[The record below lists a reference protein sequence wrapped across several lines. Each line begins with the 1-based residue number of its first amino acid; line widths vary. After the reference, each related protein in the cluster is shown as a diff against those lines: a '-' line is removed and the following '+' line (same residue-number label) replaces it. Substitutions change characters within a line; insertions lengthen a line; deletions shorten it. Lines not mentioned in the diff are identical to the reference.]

1 MSAAAAAS
9 GMMLPFASPSPP
21 LAALPAPPF
30 SKMARPR
37 AATSSASLV
46 SLASFSSSLSSAGG
60 RPLFPLLRSCCAGE
74 GARRGA
80 RAWNA
85 LAEAVV
91 IEIVLFFV
99 FLLSLFAF

>member
-1 MSAAAAAS
+1 
-9 GMMLPFASPSPP
+9 
-21 LAALPAPPF
+21 
-30 SKMARPR
+30 
-37 AATSSASLV
+37 
-46 SLASFSSSLSSAGG
+46 
-60 RPLFPLLRSCCAGE
+60 LFPLLRSCCAGE